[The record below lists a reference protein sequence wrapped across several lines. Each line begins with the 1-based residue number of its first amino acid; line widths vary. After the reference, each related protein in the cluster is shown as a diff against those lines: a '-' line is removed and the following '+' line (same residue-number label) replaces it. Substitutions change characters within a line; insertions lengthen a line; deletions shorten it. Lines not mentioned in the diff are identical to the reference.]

1 MLFVTVQMFVRVVLQ
16 GSMRLGRLG
25 LVRVLRVSWHVR
37 TVCLLLIVLLVSLAT
52 TYLLKTASYALTNA

>member
-52 TYLLKTASYALTNA
+52 TYLPKTASYALTNA

>member
-1 MLFVTVQMFVRVVLQ
+1 
-16 GSMRLGRLG
+16 MRLGRLG